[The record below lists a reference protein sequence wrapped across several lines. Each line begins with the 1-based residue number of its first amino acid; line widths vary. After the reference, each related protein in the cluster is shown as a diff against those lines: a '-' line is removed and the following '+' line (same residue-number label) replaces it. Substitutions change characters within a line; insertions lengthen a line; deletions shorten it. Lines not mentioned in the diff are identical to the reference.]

1 MYLSQYDI
9 NERRLYV
16 LSLMLFIPILIDFTA
31 TLLGGPN
38 STVTMLIYGLS
49 FIYFVG
55 YSVRKFT
62 INNLL
67 ILIIF
72 YSTCII
78 NTILFN
84 DTTQYMTD
92 LAFLLVCFYYF
103 PLSALIIYNI
113 TNWTRFFSIIRPI
126 AIISIICGLYIG
138 YIQGINLFSEDG
150 LFSYMEFSYALAPMI
165 IALYINARQNKRILD
180 LIFSFLGFATIL
192 IYGARAALGFMFIFI
207 ALYELLIRKINIWTR
222 IIIIIIALLLYLNLE
237 NIATMLSSYDLFA
250 NSRTILRFLNNE
262 LLETDGREDIYM
274 SCQQRINTM
283 GLEISGLFGD
293 RKYCDGIYPH
303 NFIYEILMSY
313 GIILGNLIL
322 VAMLALISSN
332 MLKRK
337 NNINTLTL
345 FFTTTLFARFF
356 ISGSYLIEGKFWI
369 FLFALLSIARY
380 QPKHN
385 EPQGIK

>member
-1 MYLSQYDI
+1 
-9 NERRLYV
+9 
-16 LSLMLFIPILIDFTA
+16 MLFIPILIDFTA

-49 FIYFVG
+49 FVYFVG
-55 YSVRKFT
+55 YSVRKIT
-62 INNLL
+62 IRNIL
-67 ILIIF
+67 ILVTF

-78 NTILFN
+78 NAVLFN
-84 DTTQYMTD
+84 ETAQYMTD

-103 PLSALIIYNI
+103 PLSVLIIYNI
-113 TNWTRFFSIIRPI
+113 TNWTRFFCIIRPI
-126 AIISIICGLYIG
+126 AIISIILGLYIG
-138 YIQGINLFSEDG
+138 FTQGINMFTADG
-150 LFSYMEFSYALAPMI
+150 MFSYMEFSYALTPMI
-165 IALYINARQNKRILD
+165 IALYINARQHKRILD
-180 LIFSFLGFATIL
+180 LIFSFIGFTIIL
-192 IYGARAALGFMFIFI
+192 VYGARAALGFMFIFI

-222 IIIIIIALLLYLNLE
+222 IIIIIMALLIYINLE
-237 NIATMLSSYDLFA
+237 SIATMLSSYDLFA

-262 LLETDGREDIYM
+262 FLETDGRDDIYL

-313 GIILGNLIL
+313 GIILGNIIL
-322 VAMLALISSN
+322 MAMLVLISSN
-332 MLKRK
+332 ILKRQ

-345 FFTTTLFARFF
+345 FLTTTLFGRFF

-369 FLFALLSIARY
+369 FLFALLSIAKY
-380 QPKHN
+380 KPKHN
-385 EPQGIK
+385 EPKVIK